1 MKRVVYDESDLS
13 SDPDDKQKDTSAKEV
28 SDAEEELED
37 ADMEEE
43 DEETAPEKPPEPPAD
58 DKEVPKD
65 EEEEKEG
72 VEDDDDDDEAQDDDE
87 DTEDTRQ
94 LLDNAQDDESVQ
106 RLIQSSLGQL
116 ARDGGS
122 PSRELILAYA
132 SCVSSNP
139 SKFQHPTTLKAMLR
153 LLRSTFQGR
162 ERSSSVDKKAKP
174 KPPREVRGVLPL
186 AVLVANL
193 LATILKN
200 IPQNEWPDDCLK
212 VFVDDSLHSR
222 SWVDHSMCSVFVDM
236 IKAHIAAAPST
247 DASVQRIMEHLS
259 SKVTEIK
266 KGGVN
271 PTTFKHVMLT
281 LMDLTPLP
289 QGRLMASSNLELW
302 FQHTTHKTIAR
313 DLLLKISC
321 TTLDAPDL
329 DTVENLL
336 NMKFKTVSFPQLK
349 SEVFT
354 MLVRQRPEYIN
365 VAFKVVLLKERL
377 AATLKDVDNL
387 KMMPLIFR
395 ETAQGGHD
403 SKDEQEP
410 DNDVVFKRSPQHQH
424 PGTATSRALAM
435 VLQDLAT
442 ASSNLPT
449 LKNTLRKVLRSLTH
463 DQLDVRALCQGLLV
477 VPKGIQSFEFFVMMG
492 ELVALVLFVQG
503 AAVRS
508 LQVNVPDAS
517 SNPRLLPKAMD
528 KGVRRLGTGAVA
540 STPASNAGNTNGPVA
555 LGSLKSKPMFASKEP
570 KHPAIT
576 PAVKSKEEFAQL
588 IAHVQSMAI
597 HWCHDVQELG
607 DHLGMRL
614 FGAVIRK
621 VLFLDMLADMQA
633 TEHDRGCFN
642 FCRDMLP
649 LHASTVGRI
658 VDMCKYA
665 NPEETLDILKVLE
678 AVVVR
683 ASDAQT
689 AREAYFST
697 QDQILK
703 YQADGGVMGL
713 KVDTLELVQPLLE
726 AGTVRGHLYDG
737 NAVCYSELFWLAHCI
752 LLVLAFNPESL
763 GAFVWDNVPT
773 MRSLMQMVI
782 TGRFKFPPVEPED
795 LKLFDKHSPP
805 SMTLSQANQLVV
817 ERERALFE
825 AHKLPVD
832 QSLMVV
838 QPLQCSARAP
848 PVDVLRKVDALDK
861 SLRLGLRLRK
871 SRSTDFLMDMVD
883 VAVSDKSSQS
893 SWSERPERISWIVEI
908 VCAEL
913 ETLTYLPR
921 RCLCELLLL
930 ACVDGGSDDKSK
942 GAMHAM
948 LLQQVPSILS
958 RLKECNDD
966 DDNVEVMTF
975 FLNRLASPNVATR
988 QLSAY
993 LLDLLTRQ
1001 GNSITTL
1008 SKAVPCLSFDWLPGL
1023 VSLPCFPALHE
1034 RVIASLEALLK
1045 LESSVDALKLCLGAL
1060 YDIFGNQAHLHLP
1073 LAVALGNF
1081 LVQRAS
1087 VARLLLGD
1095 TAVFGRMVDTFWAAV
1110 ERQVHQPTSQ
1120 PHDLK
1125 GAEAWVTVAVAP
1137 EVHHGVSAVDLPASI
1152 VSGAIELLSFPTQQ
1166 VAVSSFDHLVAF
1178 FFPPESTLGLWHP
1191 RQTYVCSSDHLFR
1204 LACVANTQ
1212 LLSAAIQKM
1221 TLEVLWR
1228 VVLSY
1233 GRAPACL
1240 LAVLTALQAAT
1251 VSRPDKCVD
1260 ALTRESGAG
1269 DAAHACDEAL
1279 VHLNMYLHQESFA
1292 EVRHAGD
1299 AMITWLKD
1307 HHEQPLVIPGSEDTR
1322 CPEKKNRFLALV
1334 TYPKKAP
1341 PPTSDLDSVV
1351 NVPAIMPHPSSV
1363 PRQYAATHDRLAD
1376 MCLLIQDKSHRSS
1389 VLGRV
1394 HVASLGHTSSLVKLG
1409 SALAKA
1415 RPVGFVQV
1423 FLHEIMALGCQDSTG
1438 VFLQSFLS
1446 QHTTDSLLPFASTV
1460 LDAMWTVMPWHVHG
1474 VWQRIVRLIVAE
1486 QAQYWPQTQQVDRTR
1501 LDLIHHVA
1509 FDIQDNMASTITALY
1524 NFEQVSADLADVERQ
1539 VVEFIV
1545 MDLYA
1550 SRPHSFV
1557 LAMDVC
1563 APGWQLHA
1571 SRLVHFNSSSRL
1583 ESKID
1588 RWLTSKDHADAL
1600 RLVALRHPLLVTSRI
1615 VHVALSLEG
1624 RSALFVSKAPLDNW
1638 LMAIDLV
1645 AESVFR
1651 HPHTLKHLVQ
1661 CFLLYL
1667 EHHHDESKAI
1677 TALRVVHTVDRMI
1690 RKDSCAMLPFF
1701 TQHAYRI
1708 RCVSHF
1714 LDHHTIKSTE
1724 ITSWTTT
1731 SPTFEDQLEELK
1743 TTFTLYAG
1751 SAKHLVLPTLTR
1763 YISQGE
1769 MTKKTT
1775 VLICQCLLLVLQ
1787 SDRTSAGDATKAY
1800 VACLTSPKVGIR
1812 EAATFFLPDFLVYC
1826 SPSQHYTILAHL
1838 FLEDS
1843 DVAKSSLSQ
1852 YFKSDL
1858 FKADRS

>member
-43 DEETAPEKPPEPPAD
+43 DEEKAPEKPPEPPAD

-403 SKDEQEP
+403 SKDKQEP

-449 LKNTLRKVLRSLTH
+449 LKNTLRK
-463 DQLDVRALCQGLLV
+463 GLLV

-540 STPASNAGNTNGPVA
+540 SAPASNAGNTNGPVA
-555 LGSLKSKPMFASKEP
+555 LGPLKSKPMFVAKDP
-570 KHPAIT
+570 KHPAIP

-726 AGTVRGHLYDG
+726 AGTV
-737 NAVCYSELFWLAHCI
+737 
-752 LLVLAFNPESL
+752 LVAFNPESL

-795 LKLFDKHSPP
+795 LKLFDTHSPP

-930 ACVDGGSDDKSK
+930 ACVDGGSEDKSK

-993 LLDLLTRQ
+993 LLDMLTRQ
-1001 GNSITTL
+1001 DSSSITTL

-1087 VARLLLGD
+1087 VARLLLAD

-1125 GAEAWVTVAVAP
+1125 GAEAWVTVTVAP

-1307 HHEQPLVIPGSEDTR
+1307 HHEQPLVIP
-1322 CPEKKNRFLALV
+1322 
-1334 TYPKKAP
+1334 
-1341 PPTSDLDSVV
+1341 
-1351 NVPAIMPHPSSV
+1351 
-1363 PRQYAATHDRLAD
+1363 
-1376 MCLLIQDKSHRSS
+1376 
-1389 VLGRV
+1389 
-1394 HVASLGHTSSLVKLG
+1394 
-1409 SALAKA
+1409 ALAKA

-1486 QAQYWPQTQQVDRTR
+1486 QAQHWPQTQQVDRTR

-1524 NFEQVSADLADVERQ
+1524 NFEQVSADLAAVERQ

>member
-958 RLKECNDD
+958 RLKECNYD

-1001 GNSITTL
+1001 DSSSITTL

-1087 VARLLLGD
+1087 VARLLLAD

-1307 HHEQPLVIPGSEDTR
+1307 HHEQPLVIP
-1322 CPEKKNRFLALV
+1322 
-1334 TYPKKAP
+1334 
-1341 PPTSDLDSVV
+1341 
-1351 NVPAIMPHPSSV
+1351 
-1363 PRQYAATHDRLAD
+1363 
-1376 MCLLIQDKSHRSS
+1376 
-1389 VLGRV
+1389 
-1394 HVASLGHTSSLVKLG
+1394 
-1409 SALAKA
+1409 ALAKA

>member
-43 DEETAPEKPPEPPAD
+43 DEEKAPEKPPEPPAD

-403 SKDEQEP
+403 SKDKQEP

-449 LKNTLRKVLRSLTH
+449 LKNTLRK
-463 DQLDVRALCQGLLV
+463 GLLV

-540 STPASNAGNTNGPVA
+540 NAPASNAGNTNGPVA
-555 LGSLKSKPMFASKEP
+555 LGSLKSKPMFASKDP

-726 AGTVRGHLYDG
+726 AGTV
-737 NAVCYSELFWLAHCI
+737 
-752 LLVLAFNPESL
+752 LVAFNPESL

-795 LKLFDKHSPP
+795 LKLFDTHSPP

-930 ACVDGGSDDKSK
+930 ACVDGGSEDKSK

-993 LLDLLTRQ
+993 LLDMLTRQ
-1001 GNSITTL
+1001 DSSSITTL

-1087 VARLLLGD
+1087 VARLLLAD

-1125 GAEAWVTVAVAP
+1125 GAEAWVTVTVAP

-1307 HHEQPLVIPGSEDTR
+1307 HHEQPLVIP
-1322 CPEKKNRFLALV
+1322 
-1334 TYPKKAP
+1334 
-1341 PPTSDLDSVV
+1341 
-1351 NVPAIMPHPSSV
+1351 
-1363 PRQYAATHDRLAD
+1363 
-1376 MCLLIQDKSHRSS
+1376 
-1389 VLGRV
+1389 
-1394 HVASLGHTSSLVKLG
+1394 
-1409 SALAKA
+1409 ALAKA

-1486 QAQYWPQTQQVDRTR
+1486 QAQHWPQTQQVDRTR

-1524 NFEQVSADLADVERQ
+1524 NFEQVSADLAAVERQ

>member
-43 DEETAPEKPPEPPAD
+43 DEEKAPEKPPEPPAD

-403 SKDEQEP
+403 SKDKQEP

-449 LKNTLRKVLRSLTH
+449 LKNTLRK
-463 DQLDVRALCQGLLV
+463 GLLV

-540 STPASNAGNTNGPVA
+540 NAPASNAGNTNGPVA
-555 LGSLKSKPMFASKEP
+555 LGPLKSKPMFASKDP

-726 AGTVRGHLYDG
+726 AGTV
-737 NAVCYSELFWLAHCI
+737 
-752 LLVLAFNPESL
+752 LVAFNPESL

-795 LKLFDKHSPP
+795 LKLFDTHSPP

-930 ACVDGGSDDKSK
+930 ACVDGGSEDKSK

-993 LLDLLTRQ
+993 LLDMLTRQ
-1001 GNSITTL
+1001 DSSSITTL

-1087 VARLLLGD
+1087 VARLLLAD

-1125 GAEAWVTVAVAP
+1125 GAEAWVTVTVAP

-1307 HHEQPLVIPGSEDTR
+1307 HHEQPLVIP
-1322 CPEKKNRFLALV
+1322 
-1334 TYPKKAP
+1334 
-1341 PPTSDLDSVV
+1341 
-1351 NVPAIMPHPSSV
+1351 
-1363 PRQYAATHDRLAD
+1363 
-1376 MCLLIQDKSHRSS
+1376 
-1389 VLGRV
+1389 
-1394 HVASLGHTSSLVKLG
+1394 
-1409 SALAKA
+1409 ALAKA

-1486 QAQYWPQTQQVDRTR
+1486 QAQHWPQTQQVDRTR

-1524 NFEQVSADLADVERQ
+1524 NFEQVSADLAAVERQ

>member
-1 MKRVVYDESDLS
+1 
-13 SDPDDKQKDTSAKEV
+13 
-28 SDAEEELED
+28 
-37 ADMEEE
+37 
-43 DEETAPEKPPEPPAD
+43 
-58 DKEVPKD
+58 
-65 EEEEKEG
+65 
-72 VEDDDDDDEAQDDDE
+72 
-87 DTEDTRQ
+87 
-94 LLDNAQDDESVQ
+94 
-106 RLIQSSLGQL
+106 
-116 ARDGGS
+116 
-122 PSRELILAYA
+122 
-132 SCVSSNP
+132 
-139 SKFQHPTTLKAMLR
+139 
-153 LLRSTFQGR
+153 
-162 ERSSSVDKKAKP
+162 
-174 KPPREVRGVLPL
+174 
-186 AVLVANL
+186 
-193 LATILKN
+193 
-200 IPQNEWPDDCLK
+200 
-212 VFVDDSLHSR
+212 
-222 SWVDHSMCSVFVDM
+222 
-236 IKAHIAAAPST
+236 
-247 DASVQRIMEHLS
+247 
-259 SKVTEIK
+259 
-266 KGGVN
+266 
-271 PTTFKHVMLT
+271 
-281 LMDLTPLP
+281 
-289 QGRLMASSNLELW
+289 
-302 FQHTTHKTIAR
+302 
-313 DLLLKISC
+313 
-321 TTLDAPDL
+321 
-329 DTVENLL
+329 
-336 NMKFKTVSFPQLK
+336 
-349 SEVFT
+349 
-354 MLVRQRPEYIN
+354 
-365 VAFKVVLLKERL
+365 
-377 AATLKDVDNL
+377 
-387 KMMPLIFR
+387 
-395 ETAQGGHD
+395 
-403 SKDEQEP
+403 
-410 DNDVVFKRSPQHQH
+410 
-424 PGTATSRALAM
+424 
-435 VLQDLAT
+435 
-442 ASSNLPT
+442 
-449 LKNTLRKVLRSLTH
+449 
-463 DQLDVRALCQGLLV
+463 
-477 VPKGIQSFEFFVMMG
+477 
-492 ELVALVLFVQG
+492 
-503 AAVRS
+503 
-508 LQVNVPDAS
+508 
-517 SNPRLLPKAMD
+517 
-528 KGVRRLGTGAVA
+528 
-540 STPASNAGNTNGPVA
+540 
-555 LGSLKSKPMFASKEP
+555 
-570 KHPAIT
+570 
-576 PAVKSKEEFAQL
+576 
-588 IAHVQSMAI
+588 
-597 HWCHDVQELG
+597 
-607 DHLGMRL
+607 
-614 FGAVIRK
+614 
-621 VLFLDMLADMQA
+621 
-633 TEHDRGCFN
+633 
-642 FCRDMLP
+642 
-649 LHASTVGRI
+649 
-658 VDMCKYA
+658 
-665 NPEETLDILKVLE
+665 
-678 AVVVR
+678 
-683 ASDAQT
+683 
-689 AREAYFST
+689 
-697 QDQILK
+697 
-703 YQADGGVMGL
+703 
-713 KVDTLELVQPLLE
+713 
-726 AGTVRGHLYDG
+726 
-737 NAVCYSELFWLAHCI
+737 
-752 LLVLAFNPESL
+752 
-763 GAFVWDNVPT
+763 
-773 MRSLMQMVI
+773 
-782 TGRFKFPPVEPED
+782 
-795 LKLFDKHSPP
+795 
-805 SMTLSQANQLVV
+805 
-817 ERERALFE
+817 
-825 AHKLPVD
+825 
-832 QSLMVV
+832 
-838 QPLQCSARAP
+838 
-848 PVDVLRKVDALDK
+848 
-861 SLRLGLRLRK
+861 
-871 SRSTDFLMDMVD
+871 
-883 VAVSDKSSQS
+883 
-893 SWSERPERISWIVEI
+893 
-908 VCAEL
+908 
-913 ETLTYLPR
+913 
-921 RCLCELLLL
+921 
-930 ACVDGGSDDKSK
+930 
-942 GAMHAM
+942 
-948 LLQQVPSILS
+948 
-958 RLKECNDD
+958 
-966 DDNVEVMTF
+966 MTF

-993 LLDLLTRQ
+993 LLDMLTRQ
-1001 GNSITTL
+1001 DSSSITTL

-1087 VARLLLGD
+1087 VARLLLAD

-1125 GAEAWVTVAVAP
+1125 GAEAWVTVTVAP

-1228 VVLSY
+1228 VVLS
-1233 GRAPACL
+1233 P
-1240 LAVLTALQAAT
+1240 
-1251 VSRPDKCVD
+1251 
-1260 ALTRESGAG
+1260 
-1269 DAAHACDEAL
+1269 
-1279 VHLNMYLHQESFA
+1279 
-1292 EVRHAGD
+1292 
-1299 AMITWLKD
+1299 
-1307 HHEQPLVIPGSEDTR
+1307 
-1322 CPEKKNRFLALV
+1322 
-1334 TYPKKAP
+1334 
-1341 PPTSDLDSVV
+1341 
-1351 NVPAIMPHPSSV
+1351 V

-1524 NFEQVSADLADVERQ
+1524 NFEQVSADLAAVERQ

-1708 RCVSHF
+1708 RWIHALGKYESSHASVASVSHF

-1787 SDRTSAGDATKAY
+1787 SDRTSAGDATKA
-1800 VACLTSPKVGIR
+1800 
-1812 EAATFFLPDFLVYC
+1812 
-1826 SPSQHYTILAHL
+1826 
-1838 FLEDS
+1838 
-1843 DVAKSSLSQ
+1843 
-1852 YFKSDL
+1852 
-1858 FKADRS
+1858 

>member
-1 MKRVVYDESDLS
+1 
-13 SDPDDKQKDTSAKEV
+13 
-28 SDAEEELED
+28 
-37 ADMEEE
+37 
-43 DEETAPEKPPEPPAD
+43 
-58 DKEVPKD
+58 
-65 EEEEKEG
+65 
-72 VEDDDDDDEAQDDDE
+72 
-87 DTEDTRQ
+87 
-94 LLDNAQDDESVQ
+94 
-106 RLIQSSLGQL
+106 
-116 ARDGGS
+116 
-122 PSRELILAYA
+122 
-132 SCVSSNP
+132 
-139 SKFQHPTTLKAMLR
+139 
-153 LLRSTFQGR
+153 
-162 ERSSSVDKKAKP
+162 
-174 KPPREVRGVLPL
+174 
-186 AVLVANL
+186 
-193 LATILKN
+193 
-200 IPQNEWPDDCLK
+200 
-212 VFVDDSLHSR
+212 
-222 SWVDHSMCSVFVDM
+222 
-236 IKAHIAAAPST
+236 
-247 DASVQRIMEHLS
+247 
-259 SKVTEIK
+259 
-266 KGGVN
+266 
-271 PTTFKHVMLT
+271 
-281 LMDLTPLP
+281 
-289 QGRLMASSNLELW
+289 
-302 FQHTTHKTIAR
+302 
-313 DLLLKISC
+313 
-321 TTLDAPDL
+321 
-329 DTVENLL
+329 
-336 NMKFKTVSFPQLK
+336 
-349 SEVFT
+349 
-354 MLVRQRPEYIN
+354 
-365 VAFKVVLLKERL
+365 
-377 AATLKDVDNL
+377 
-387 KMMPLIFR
+387 
-395 ETAQGGHD
+395 
-403 SKDEQEP
+403 
-410 DNDVVFKRSPQHQH
+410 
-424 PGTATSRALAM
+424 
-435 VLQDLAT
+435 
-442 ASSNLPT
+442 
-449 LKNTLRKVLRSLTH
+449 
-463 DQLDVRALCQGLLV
+463 
-477 VPKGIQSFEFFVMMG
+477 
-492 ELVALVLFVQG
+492 
-503 AAVRS
+503 
-508 LQVNVPDAS
+508 
-517 SNPRLLPKAMD
+517 
-528 KGVRRLGTGAVA
+528 
-540 STPASNAGNTNGPVA
+540 
-555 LGSLKSKPMFASKEP
+555 
-570 KHPAIT
+570 
-576 PAVKSKEEFAQL
+576 
-588 IAHVQSMAI
+588 
-597 HWCHDVQELG
+597 
-607 DHLGMRL
+607 
-614 FGAVIRK
+614 
-621 VLFLDMLADMQA
+621 
-633 TEHDRGCFN
+633 
-642 FCRDMLP
+642 
-649 LHASTVGRI
+649 
-658 VDMCKYA
+658 
-665 NPEETLDILKVLE
+665 
-678 AVVVR
+678 
-683 ASDAQT
+683 
-689 AREAYFST
+689 
-697 QDQILK
+697 
-703 YQADGGVMGL
+703 
-713 KVDTLELVQPLLE
+713 
-726 AGTVRGHLYDG
+726 
-737 NAVCYSELFWLAHCI
+737 
-752 LLVLAFNPESL
+752 
-763 GAFVWDNVPT
+763 
-773 MRSLMQMVI
+773 MQMVI

-795 LKLFDKHSPP
+795 LKLFDTHSPP

-1001 GNSITTL
+1001 DTSSITTL

-1087 VARLLLGD
+1087 VARLLLTD

-1137 EVHHGVSAVDLPASI
+1137 EVHRGVSAVDLPASI

-1307 HHEQPLVIPGSEDTR
+1307 HHEQPLGIP
-1322 CPEKKNRFLALV
+1322 
-1334 TYPKKAP
+1334 
-1341 PPTSDLDSVV
+1341 
-1351 NVPAIMPHPSSV
+1351 
-1363 PRQYAATHDRLAD
+1363 
-1376 MCLLIQDKSHRSS
+1376 
-1389 VLGRV
+1389 
-1394 HVASLGHTSSLVKLG
+1394 
-1409 SALAKA
+1409 ALAKA

-1486 QAQYWPQTQQVDRTR
+1486 QAQHWPQTQQVDRTR
-1501 LDLIHHVA
+1501 LNLIYHVA
-1509 FDIQDNMASTITALY
+1509 FDIQNNMASTITALY
-1524 NFEQVSADLADVERQ
+1524 NFEQVSPDLAAVERQ

-1550 SRPHSFV
+1550 SRPHSFA